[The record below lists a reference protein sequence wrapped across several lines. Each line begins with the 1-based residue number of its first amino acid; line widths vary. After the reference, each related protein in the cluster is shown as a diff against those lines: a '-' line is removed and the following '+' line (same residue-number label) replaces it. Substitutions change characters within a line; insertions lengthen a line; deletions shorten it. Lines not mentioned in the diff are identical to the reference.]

1 MEYSRKVIPTLSTL
15 SNPSYMT
22 GRLFAHTVHPYSR
35 LKTDAFGIIASGRLE
50 YLKGVVKDFFVD
62 WHKFRGENVKHV
74 MGDIDDVFDEYSLEA
89 MTMTLER

>member
-1 MEYSRKVIPTLSTL
+1 M
-15 SNPSYMT
+15 
-22 GRLFAHTVHPYSR
+22 
-35 LKTDAFGIIASGRLE
+35 
-50 YLKGVVKDFFVD
+50 VKDFFVD